1 MCAYYTQIVRA
12 VQPQGPYDLGGYS
25 LGGVL
30 VYEVTRQLQELGQTI
45 TTMTMLDSLDSA
57 ELKNIDIYWSY
68 KTMLLQTVNMALG
81 TINQAEPETFS
92 EKLIHRDALDLD
104 TDDETFVRNLVE
116 MAEERGMIR
125 TQAQLQELIEQCSKV
140 QQAYELTRFGVQPL
154 THPDQVT
161 CYYFRNGSGLL
172 LGQLEPY
179 FKLPIDDVI
188 SVDHVNYWSEWEAEI
203 EDFQMVDVDSSNHFM
218 LLSEPKAK
226 KPIMKFCQE
235 LYSKEGLDN
244 SLLSQNDLES
254 D

>member
-1 MCAYYTQIVRA
+1 
-12 VQPQGPYDLGGYS
+12 
-25 LGGVL
+25 
-30 VYEVTRQLQELGQTI
+30 
-45 TTMTMLDSLDSA
+45 
-57 ELKNIDIYWSY
+57 
-68 KTMLLQTVNMALG
+68 MLLQTVNMALG

-254 D
+254 DWVKLAEKYSFREYSLAEYARNAVIYEGASHQIMTLTMKLDDSDTIDGGERGIRTLDGGISPILP